1 MKCGNKDITEDFA
14 VKQLFSVTIY
24 RDIVTFCEIVV
35 LVGSQTMESEQSAR
49 LEMVGYK
56 LGNLRSFADRQR
68 FKGYLNAL
76 RLNVA
81 DLN

>member
-1 MKCGNKDITEDFA
+1 LKCGNKDITEDFA

-24 RDIVTFCEIVV
+24 RDIVTFCEMVV
-35 LVGSQTMESEQSAR
+35 LLGSQTMKSEQSAR

-56 LGNLRSFADRQR
+56 LGNLRSFADEQR

-76 RLNVA
+76 RLNVT